1 MRIALLCIVIVF
13 IGGLGFLTAQDIANN
28 GVTWLDVLAIV
39 ILVLFSTGIVGALL
53 EKPRKRD

>member
-1 MRIALLCIVIVF
+1 MRIALLWIVIVF
-13 IGGLGFLTAQDIANN
+13 IGGIGFLTVQDIANN

-53 EKPRKRD
+53 EKPRNRD